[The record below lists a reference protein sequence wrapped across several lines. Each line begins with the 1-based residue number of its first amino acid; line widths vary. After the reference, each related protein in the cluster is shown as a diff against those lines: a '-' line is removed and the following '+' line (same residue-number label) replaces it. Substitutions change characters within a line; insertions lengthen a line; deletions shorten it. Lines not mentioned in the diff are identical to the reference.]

1 MSSPAPLPFVH
12 SYLFVPGNRPERFAK
27 ALASGADAVIIDLED
42 AVAPADKPAAR
53 DALANWL
60 DGPEARDNTIPLLV
74 RINCVNSGCF
84 GDDLRLC
91 RRPGIAGVVLPKAE
105 RLDDIA
111 SASPGSPV
119 YPLIETMLGFSRLHD
134 LAGAP
139 RVKRLLFGAID
150 FKLDMGIEGDRDEL
164 LYFRSQIV
172 LASRMAG
179 LQKPVDGVTTE
190 IDDYARIED
199 DTHYARRL
207 GFGGKLCIH
216 PGQIPVVNQAFIP
229 SQQEKD
235 WANRILAA
243 AEAAR
248 GGAVAV
254 DGRSIDRSV
263 VLTAKRIIEESLRR
277 RTV

>member
-1 MSSPAPLPFVH
+1 MTTPSPFVH
-12 SYLFVPGNRPERFAK
+12 SYLFVPGNRPERFAT
-27 ALASGADAVIIDLED
+27 ACASGADAVIIDLED
-42 AVAPADKPAAR
+42 AVAPSEKPAAR

-60 DGPEARDNTIPLLV
+60 DGPEARDNQVPVLV

-105 RLDDIA
+105 RVDDIA

-119 YPLIETMLGFSRLHD
+119 YPLIETMLGFSRIKE
-134 LAGAP
+134 LAAAP

-150 FKLDMGIEGDRDEL
+150 FKLDMGIDGDRDEL
-164 LYFRSQIV
+164 LFFRSQIV
-172 LASRMAG
+172 LASRVSS

-190 IDDYARIED
+190 IDDFAKIED
-199 DTHYARRL
+199 DTSYARRL

-216 PGQIPVVNQAFIP
+216 PRQIPVVNRAFAPAQREI
-229 SQQEKD
+229 E

-243 AEAAR
+243 AEVAR

-254 DGRSIDRSV
+254 DGMSIDRSV
-263 VLTAKRIIEESLRR
+263 VLTAQRVIEETLRR
-277 RTV
+277 KLA